1 MRKRYDYI
9 PQLIGILLSLTYF
22 SPPLY
27 AQCND
32 SCVKVVA
39 EGLGTSFDAALVQSA
54 QNALMQVV
62 GTFVD
67 AEKSVKKRTEI
78 RGVVKEQ
85 TKQVD
90 KRFSTYTK
98 GSIRSLE
105 VLESSDDGGLFRV
118 SSLVGVEVSEF
129 KAAIRSQALSEEI
142 AVPQS
147 LYAQA
152 ANKNRQIES
161 LAEILFDGQLMKVF
175 SLDYVDV
182 QVTEVGLV
190 EDPRKIAM
198 YETKLK
204 PKKGDTLIRVH
215 VTASLNDSFMQS
227 LKDSL
232 SQISASTYEG
242 SRLSTV
248 PERASEPSKRNN
260 LFWVLLRDGEDR
272 HKGKAGAAKSFEQHF
287 GRWNPFVL
295 EMNSASR
302 GYAGYT
308 FGSGVKNLDQAV
320 LYTLPSPLAAKL
332 CEEGRAR
339 LPTATPNRATGGTN
353 VHGITPFVDLKL
365 TDANGDTV
373 LEDVIRDTSFE
384 GLGRHIVVK
393 SDTALVVSKNAFRA
407 NNSDGYAKPS
417 LAFLEYS
424 VRGGGSQIY
433 SCYVGI
439 DPVKEFV
446 IVAALSENE
455 LASTSN
461 VAVSLFR

>member
-1 MRKRYDYI
+1 MR
-9 PQLIGILLSLTYF
+9 LSTGSVFFFAFLLHVA
-22 SPPLY
+22 PLSR
-27 AQCND
+27 AECND
-32 SCVKVVA
+32 GCTKVVA
-39 EGLGTSFDAALVQSA
+39 DGIGASFDAALTRSA
-54 QNALMQVV
+54 ENALMQVV

-90 KRFSTYTK
+90 KRFSAYTQ

-129 KAAIRSQALSEEI
+129 KAAIRSQALSEEM
-142 AVPQS
+142 AVPKG
-147 LYAQA
+147 LFAQA
-152 ANKNRQIES
+152 ANKNRQTES

-182 QVTEVGLV
+182 QVTGIGLV
-190 EDPRKIAM
+190 EDPQKIGLYERK
-198 YETKLK
+198 LN

-248 PERASEPSKRNN
+248 PERAREPSKRKN

-272 HKGKAGAAKSFEQHF
+272 HRGKAGAAKSFKGHF
-287 GRWNPFVL
+287 GEYNPFAL
-295 EMNSASR
+295 QISYAGG
-302 GYAGYT
+302 GYDGYT

-320 LYTLPSPLAAKL
+320 LYTFPSPLAAKL

-339 LPTATPNRATGGTN
+339 LPTATPDRRTGGTN

-365 TDANGDTV
+365 TDANGSSV
-373 LEDVIRDTSFE
+373 IEDVIRDNYFPS
-384 GLGRHIVVK
+384 LGKHIMVK

-407 NNSDGYAKPS
+407 NSSDGYAKPS
-417 LAFLEYS
+417 LAFLEYR
-424 VRGGGSQIY
+424 VNKAGSGIY
-433 SCYVGI
+433 DCYVGI

-455 LASTSN
+455 LASASN